1 MPYRPPLFCA
11 CPGIAAVLALF
22 PMPCSALVSVP
33 GLTETLVHAKLLA
46 PLAIN
51 EPLVYESTATAV
63 AVKPGTAC
71 AS

>member
-1 MPYRPPLFCA
+1 LPYS
-11 CPGIAAVLALF
+11 AV
-22 PMPCSALVSVP
+22 VSLP
-33 GLTETLVHAKLLA
+33 GLTETRVHAKLLA

-63 AVKPGTAC
+63 AVKPGAAC